1 MLILTLY
8 KLITF
13 IVQNDVMNNSR
24 LSICM
29 VALVACLSLLSFN
42 KQQEPK
48 PLKVYTGSGIKV
60 KAYDYSG
67 LEYFLNRKSDTT
79 YVVNFWATWCV
90 PCVKELPA
98 FEKLGQK
105 YKGSKVKIL
114 LVSLDMP
121 KLAETKLLPF
131 IKEKQLE
138 SQVVLLRDPDAN
150 SWISKINAK
159 WSGAIPATLIYN
171 KKSRKFFEKS
181 FTLEELEKELARVR
195 SGK

>member
-1 MLILTLY
+1 MM
-8 KLITF
+8 F
-13 IVQNDVMNNSR
+13 MNNSR
-24 LSICM
+24 LSVCM
-29 VALVACLSLLSFN
+29 VALVACLSLLSFD

-48 PLKVYTGSGIKV
+48 PLKVYSGNGIKV

-67 LEYFLNRKSDTT
+67 LEYFLNRKTDTT

-105 YKGSKVKIL
+105 YRGSKVKIL

-121 KLAETKLLPF
+121 KMAETKLLPF

-150 SWISKINAK
+150 SWISKVNAK

>member
-24 LSICM
+24 LSVCM
-29 VALVACLSLLSFN
+29 VALVACLSLLSFD

-105 YKGSKVKIL
+105 YKGSKIKIL

-121 KLAETKLLPF
+121 KMAETKLLPF

-150 SWISKINAK
+150 SWISKVNAK